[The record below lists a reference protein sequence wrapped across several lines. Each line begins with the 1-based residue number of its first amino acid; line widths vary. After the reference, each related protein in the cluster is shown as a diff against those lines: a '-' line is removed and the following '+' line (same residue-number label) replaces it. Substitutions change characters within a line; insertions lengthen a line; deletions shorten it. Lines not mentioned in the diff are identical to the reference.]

1 MLRGWSE
8 TLEQNPRE
16 VVSYTSSEM
25 TQSSAGQ
32 SPEQP
37 ELAMLGAGGLA
48 KNLHKTSLPIYCS
61 SLVSRRCQRD
71 AVEL

>member
-1 MLRGWSE
+1 MRVGRN
-8 TLEQNPRE
+8 TGAQNPRE

-37 ELAMLGAGGLA
+37 ELAVLGAGGLA
-48 KNLHKTSLPIYCS
+48 KNLHKASLPIYCS
-61 SLVSRRCQRD
+61 SLVSGRCQRD
-71 AVEL
+71 AVGL